1 MRKKI
6 LFAPLWGIF
15 ALSLLSSCR
24 TEDGAITQKQIEDKR
39 FSVFVPKDGKPV
51 NYADG
56 FALVMKKY
64 DEKKNTNLSGINN
77 NLVINNLT
85 ASAGKRQIVLTSG
98 KKDIYVEFNIR
109 SETIEEKNGDKWVIY
124 PRVQGTKVKELVV
137 MLLTEKETLV
147 KFFTYNKQTS
157 LYKEYGASFQE
168 ALDKYLSPSNKL
180 NLNASIKPIAEG
192 ETLIK
197 EVILT
202 VKRKAG
208 GISPGTPGEGEPG
221 MGGDG
226 AVDCFGIEQCIRLN
240 PGGGGESSPPIDEA
254 DKIDITDLQKYP
266 CAFAIAQ
273 DLPYLKNDL
282 GTVLNKIFKNSDK
295 YNIKFITFTP
305 TPKNE
310 DDDGYIRS
318 APIKEGDKFNSTI
331 SLNEEVLK
339 NATKEYILVTMYH
352 EVVHAY
358 LNYQLHTMGQEK
370 FSLQYPALVVYK
382 TDTYYDNVGKEFRVS
397 SFVYKEGH
405 AEAGYYIDT
414 LEKIVKDYNPNISTE
429 TAKIIAKAG
438 MVSLTKTES
447 EINKRERGID
457 KTLGKQE
464 GTKCTN

>member
-1 MRKKI
+1 MNKKL
-6 LFAPLWGIF
+6 LFTPLLGIF
-15 ALSLLSSCR
+15 TLSLLSSCR
-24 TEDGAITQKQIEDKR
+24 TEDGAITQKQVEDKR

-51 NYADG
+51 NYANG

-157 LYKEYGASFQE
+157 LYKEYGESFQE

-180 NLNASIKPIAEG
+180 SLNASIKPIAEG

-202 VKRKAG
+202 VTRKAG
-208 GISPGTPGEGEPG
+208 GISLGMPGEGEPG

-266 CAFAIAQ
+266 CAFAVAQ
-273 DLPYLKNDL
+273 LLPNLENNISTLLKDTFGNNNKTNITFKVDAIESEDPNYFINAVTNYPPIEK
-282 GTVLNKIFKNSDK
+282 GVFNATVILNKEMVQI
-295 YNIKFITFTP
+295 
-305 TPKNE
+305 
-310 DDDGYIRS
+310 
-318 APIKEGDKFNSTI
+318 
-331 SLNEEVLK
+331 
-339 NATKEYILVTMYH
+339 ATQEYIASVMYH
-352 EVVHAY
+352 EIVHAY
-358 LNYQLHTMGQEK
+358 LGYEFNILGSSAFEQK
-370 FSLQYPALVVYK
+370 YPAMETYMISSTRK
-382 TDTYYDNVGKEFRVS
+382 FRFKDDYQHTRYAPFIDRMTDSIMDFS
-397 SFVYKEGH
+397 
-405 AEAGYYIDT
+405 
-414 LEKIVKDYNPNISTE
+414 VKNNPNSTFTKE
-429 TAKIIAKAG
+429 SAKAIAMG
-438 MVSLTKTES
+438 GLFKDLSIAIKQIINDES
-447 EINKRERGID
+447 TSNSHSK
-457 KTLGKQE
+457 
-464 GTKCTN
+464 GTKCQNN

>member
-1 MRKKI
+1 
-6 LFAPLWGIF
+6 
-15 ALSLLSSCR
+15 
-24 TEDGAITQKQIEDKR
+24 
-39 FSVFVPKDGKPV
+39 
-51 NYADG
+51 
-56 FALVMKKY
+56 
-64 DEKKNTNLSGINN
+64 
-77 NLVINNLT
+77 
-85 ASAGKRQIVLTSG
+85 
-98 KKDIYVEFNIR
+98 
-109 SETIEEKNGDKWVIY
+109 
-124 PRVQGTKVKELVV
+124 
-137 MLLTEKETLV
+137 
-147 KFFTYNKQTS
+147 
-157 LYKEYGASFQE
+157 
-168 ALDKYLSPSNKL
+168 
-180 NLNASIKPIAEG
+180 
-192 ETLIK
+192 
-197 EVILT
+197 
-202 VKRKAG
+202 
-208 GISPGTPGEGEPG
+208 
-221 MGGDG
+221 
-226 AVDCFGIEQCIRLN
+226 
-240 PGGGGESSPPIDEA
+240 
-254 DKIDITDLQKYP
+254 
-266 CAFAIAQ
+266 IAQ